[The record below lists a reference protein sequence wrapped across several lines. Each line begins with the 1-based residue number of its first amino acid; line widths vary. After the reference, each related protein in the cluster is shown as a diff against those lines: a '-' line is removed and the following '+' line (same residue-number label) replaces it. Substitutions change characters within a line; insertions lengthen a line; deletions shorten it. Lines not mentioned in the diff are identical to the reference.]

1 MDGMR
6 HFTLLGGGDQAP
18 ARYGDVISGDLGAN
32 VPADERATHMWPTA
46 SRMGA
51 ERKQF
56 VKKFVNEQWILSCK
70 SLGRSLAY
78 HL

>member
-6 HFTLLGGGDQAP
+6 KFTLLGGSDRAP
-18 ARYGDVISGDLGAN
+18 AGYSDVIGGDLETN
-32 VPADERATHMWPTA
+32 VPGDERATRMWPTA
-46 SRMGA
+46 SRIGA

-70 SLGRSLAY
+70 SLGRSFVY